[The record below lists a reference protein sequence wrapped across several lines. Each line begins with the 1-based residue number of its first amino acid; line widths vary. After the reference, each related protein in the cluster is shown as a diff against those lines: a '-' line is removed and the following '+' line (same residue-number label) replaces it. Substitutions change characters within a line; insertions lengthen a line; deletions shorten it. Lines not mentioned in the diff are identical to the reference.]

1 MKFELFVALR
11 YLRAKRKQAVVS
23 IVTLISIVGVTAGV
37 MALLVA
43 LALNTGMQEE
53 FQKRILGV
61 TSHVNLIGFGGVPV
75 GGYERLIHEMSE
87 IPEVVGL
94 SPTIYG
100 QGLLQSLG
108 RERPAIIK
116 GIDPRHQ
123 DTFAELLT
131 NLKEGSMEGFDL
143 LEPAPPIILGRDLAE
158 GLAVSSGEII
168 RALGVHGE
176 LSPMGRMPRIEN
188 FRVLAIF
195 DSGLWEYDANWALI
209 PLETAQ
215 DFFSLG
221 PQQVSAIE
229 FRIHDIYQAPEV
241 AEKLEEMAGP
251 GFTTNTWIEL
261 NQPLF
266 SALRLEKL
274 AMFVAIGLIILVA
287 SLNIISTLIL
297 MVMEKSRDI
306 AIVNAMGGTS
316 RTLTRIFMLQG
327 LIIGIVG
334 TVLGDIL
341 GAATVWYLDT
351 YKVFSLEPQ
360 VYSIPFVPFRLT
372 WPDMIVVSA
381 VAVLISF
388 VATLYPAKAAA
399 RLDPVEALRYE

>member
-61 TSHVNLIGFGGVPV
+61 TSHVNLIGFGGAPIVGWESLIQEVSDVP
-75 GGYERLIHEMSE
+75 GL
-87 IPEVVGL
+87 VGL
-94 SPTIYG
+94 SPTVYG

-123 DTFAELLT
+123 DTFTELFQHLH
-131 NLKEGSMEGFDL
+131 EGSIEGFDVL
-143 LEPAPPIILGRDLAE
+143 DPVPPIILGRDLAE
-158 GLAVSSGEII
+158 NLAVSSGEII
-168 RALGVHGE
+168 RALGVQGE
-176 LSPMGRMPRIEN
+176 ISPLGRMPRIEN

-195 DSGLWEYDANWALI
+195 ESGLWEYDANWALI
-209 PLETAQ
+209 PLGAAQ

-221 PQQVSAIE
+221 PEQVSAIE
-229 FRIHDIYQAPEV
+229 FRIADIYQAPEV
-241 AEKLEEMAGP
+241 AEKLTEIAGP
-251 GFTTNTWIEL
+251 GFTANTWIEL

-274 AMFVAIGLIILVA
+274 AMFIAIGLIILVA

-297 MVMEKSRDI
+297 MVMEKNRDI
-306 AIVNAMGGTS
+306 AIVTAMGGTS

-327 LIIGIVG
+327 LIIGTVG
-334 TVLGDIL
+334 TVLGNIL
-341 GAATVWYLDT
+341 GALAVWYLDT

-360 VYSIPFVPFRLT
+360 VYSIPYVPFRLN
-372 WPDMIVVSA
+372 WPDMVVVSV
-381 VAVLISF
+381 VALLISF
-388 VATLYPAKAAA
+388 LATLYPAKAAA
-399 RLDPVEALRYE
+399 RLNPVEALRYE

>member
-53 FQKRILGV
+53 FQNRILGV
-61 TSHVNLIGFGGVPV
+61 TSHINLLGLGGVPV
-75 GGYERLIHEMSE
+75 TGYERLIREMGDL
-87 IPEVVGL
+87 PEVVGL

-108 RERPAIIK
+108 REKPAIIK

-123 DTFAELLT
+123 DTFSDLLT
-131 NLKEGSMEGFDL
+131 NLQEGSMEGFDV

-158 GLAVSSGEII
+158 NLAVSSGEII
-168 RALGVHGE
+168 RALGVQGE
-176 LSPMGRMPRIEN
+176 LSPLGRMPRVEN

-195 DSGLWEYDANWALI
+195 ESGLWEYDANWALV
-209 PLETAQ
+209 PLEAAQ
-215 DFFSLG
+215 AFFSLG
-221 PQQVSAIE
+221 PEQVSAIE
-229 FRIHDIYQAPEV
+229 FRIHDIYRAPEV
-241 AEKLEEMAGP
+241 AEKLKEMAGP
-251 GFTTNTWIEL
+251 GFTANTWIEL

-297 MVMEKSRDI
+297 MVMEKNRDI
-306 AIVNAMGGTS
+306 AIITAMGGTS

-327 LIIGIVG
+327 LIIGAVG

-341 GAATVWYLDT
+341 GVVTVWYLDT
-351 YKVFSLEPQ
+351 YRVFSLEPQ
-360 VYSIPFVPFRLT
+360 VYSIPYVPFRLT
-372 WPDMIVVSA
+372 WTDMIVVSA

-399 RLDPVEALRYE
+399 KLDPVEALRYE